1 MSKKRMTRRVFAVVF
16 ALLFMITGVTI
27 PTLTPQAA
35 TEMDLSSY
43 ITMSGKTEAA
53 KDNGEN
59 KGIMI
64 SELILSLPADM
75 DEKSEWEA
83 KGIKSL
89 SMSVSFKLHCGY
101 NGYAGSYDDVHV
113 KGLEM
118 ESGKLCKLDNIRN
131 DGNEHGSLKS
141 GLGK

>member
-35 TEMDLSSY
+35 TEMDLSPY

-59 KGIMI
+59 KGKQYR
-64 SELILSLPADM
+64 EVEQTP
-75 DEKSEWEA
+75 
-83 KGIKSL
+83 
-89 SMSVSFKLHCGY
+89 
-101 NGYAGSYDDVHV
+101 
-113 KGLEM
+113 
-118 ESGKLCKLDNIRN
+118 
-131 DGNEHGSLKS
+131 
-141 GLGK
+141 

>member
-53 KDNGEN
+53 KDNG
-59 KGIMI
+59 
-64 SELILSLPADM
+64 
-75 DEKSEWEA
+75 
-83 KGIKSL
+83 
-89 SMSVSFKLHCGY
+89 
-101 NGYAGSYDDVHV
+101 
-113 KGLEM
+113 
-118 ESGKLCKLDNIRN
+118 
-131 DGNEHGSLKS
+131 
-141 GLGK
+141 

>member
-59 KGIMI
+59 KGKRTREGGQIPKI
-64 SELILSLPADM
+64 TSQ
-75 DEKSEWEA
+75 
-83 KGIKSL
+83 
-89 SMSVSFKLHCGY
+89 F
-101 NGYAGSYDDVHV
+101 
-113 KGLEM
+113 GL
-118 ESGKLCKLDNIRN
+118 
-131 DGNEHGSLKS
+131 
-141 GLGK
+141 

>member
-53 KDNGEN
+53 KDNGE
-59 KGIMI
+59 KFQT
-64 SELILSLPADM
+64 SLRVQRVRREL
-75 DEKSEWEA
+75 
-83 KGIKSL
+83 
-89 SMSVSFKLHCGY
+89 
-101 NGYAGSYDDVHV
+101 
-113 KGLEM
+113 
-118 ESGKLCKLDNIRN
+118 
-131 DGNEHGSLKS
+131 
-141 GLGK
+141 

>member
-53 KDNGEN
+53 KGR
-59 KGIMI
+59 
-64 SELILSLPADM
+64 
-75 DEKSEWEA
+75 KSKA
-83 KGIKSL
+83 CS
-89 SMSVSFKLHCGY
+89 
-101 NGYAGSYDDVHV
+101 NGYQKRKRIAQTTYFQA
-113 KGLEM
+113 
-118 ESGKLCKLDNIRN
+118 
-131 DGNEHGSLKS
+131 
-141 GLGK
+141 

>member
-83 KGIKSL
+83 REL
-89 SMSVSFKLHCGY
+89 RV
-101 NGYAGSYDDVHV
+101 
-113 KGLEM
+113 
-118 ESGKLCKLDNIRN
+118 
-131 DGNEHGSLKS
+131 
-141 GLGK
+141 

>member
-64 SELILSLPADM
+64 SELIPCQRIWM
-75 DEKSEWEA
+75 KNP
-83 KGIKSL
+83 
-89 SMSVSFKLHCGY
+89 
-101 NGYAGSYDDVHV
+101 NGKQRELRV
-113 KGLEM
+113 
-118 ESGKLCKLDNIRN
+118 
-131 DGNEHGSLKS
+131 
-141 GLGK
+141 

>member
-59 KGIMI
+59 KDYDLRA
-64 SELILSLPADM
+64 STELAS
-75 DEKSEWEA
+75 
-83 KGIKSL
+83 
-89 SMSVSFKLHCGY
+89 GY
-101 NGYAGSYDDVHV
+101 G
-113 KGLEM
+113 
-118 ESGKLCKLDNIRN
+118 
-131 DGNEHGSLKS
+131 
-141 GLGK
+141 

>member
-59 KGIMI
+59 KGKRPREGKQI
-64 SELILSLPADM
+64 SKITSQ
-75 DEKSEWEA
+75 
-83 KGIKSL
+83 
-89 SMSVSFKLHCGY
+89 F
-101 NGYAGSYDDVHV
+101 
-113 KGLEM
+113 GL
-118 ESGKLCKLDNIRN
+118 
-131 DGNEHGSLKS
+131 
-141 GLGK
+141 

>member
-59 KGIMI
+59 KGRQPCEGKQIPKI
-64 SELILSLPADM
+64 TSQ
-75 DEKSEWEA
+75 
-83 KGIKSL
+83 
-89 SMSVSFKLHCGY
+89 F
-101 NGYAGSYDDVHV
+101 
-113 KGLEM
+113 GL
-118 ESGKLCKLDNIRN
+118 
-131 DGNEHGSLKS
+131 
-141 GLGK
+141 

>member
-64 SELILSLPADM
+64 SCQRIWMKNPNGKQRELR
-75 DEKSEWEA
+75 
-83 KGIKSL
+83 
-89 SMSVSFKLHCGY
+89 V
-101 NGYAGSYDDVHV
+101 
-113 KGLEM
+113 
-118 ESGKLCKLDNIRN
+118 
-131 DGNEHGSLKS
+131 
-141 GLGK
+141 

>member
-75 DEKSEWEA
+75 DENP
-83 KGIKSL
+83 
-89 SMSVSFKLHCGY
+89 
-101 NGYAGSYDDVHV
+101 NGKQRELRV
-113 KGLEM
+113 
-118 ESGKLCKLDNIRN
+118 
-131 DGNEHGSLKS
+131 
-141 GLGK
+141 